1 MLATSATLPPNP
13 TPSARALLSEAEVEK
28 SVQIGMV
35 VPEQLS
41 RFELDPT
48 LEGALP

>member
-1 MLATSATLPPNP
+1 MLATFASLPPNP

-35 VPEQLS
+35 VLEQLPW
-41 RFELDPT
+41 FELDPT